1 MDDLQTSVFGVGTR
15 TGRRPSP
22 PVVWLI
28 ALGGSVGGTLAAAVE
43 NSAHA
48 MNPLMGVL
56 LLVAVA
62 PAVEEICKPLAI
74 VFLLDKR
81 PGWLRSPWEIIA
93 LAAVSAAVFATL
105 ENLLYIFVNYRQGS
119 AAFVAYRLMVCTA
132 VHVAASVVFG
142 FGLVKM
148 WRHIRAGGGRFDID
162 VCFRY
167 YVAAAVIHGCY
178 NGAAF
183 LLTWLGVLRF

>member
-1 MDDLQTSVFGVGTR
+1 MDDPQTSGVGADTP
-15 TGRRPSP
+15 TGSRPPP
-22 PVVWLI
+22 PVVWVI
-28 ALGGSVGGTLAAAVE
+28 ALGGSVGGTLAAIVE

-81 PGWLRSPWEIIA
+81 PRWLRSPWEIIA
-93 LAAVSAAVFATL
+93 LAAVSAVVFATL

-119 AAFVAYRLMVCTA
+119 AAFVLYRLTVCTA
-132 VHVAASVVFG
+132 VHKGRIGATHLSATRRPGAQVVELCVANCS
-142 FGLVKM
+142 
-148 WRHIRAGGGRFDID
+148 
-162 VCFRY
+162 
-167 YVAAAVIHGCY
+167 
-178 NGAAF
+178 
-183 LLTWLGVLRF
+183 

>member
-1 MDDLQTSVFGVGTR
+1 
-15 TGRRPSP
+15 
-22 PVVWLI
+22 
-28 ALGGSVGGTLAAAVE
+28 
-43 NSAHA
+43 

-81 PGWLRSPWEIIA
+81 PRWLRSPWEIIA
-93 LAAVSAAVFATL
+93 LAAVSAVVFATL

-119 AAFVAYRLMVCTA
+119 AAFVLYRLTVCTA

-148 WRHIRAGGGRFDID
+148 WRHIRASGGRFDID

-178 NGAAF
+178 NGTAF